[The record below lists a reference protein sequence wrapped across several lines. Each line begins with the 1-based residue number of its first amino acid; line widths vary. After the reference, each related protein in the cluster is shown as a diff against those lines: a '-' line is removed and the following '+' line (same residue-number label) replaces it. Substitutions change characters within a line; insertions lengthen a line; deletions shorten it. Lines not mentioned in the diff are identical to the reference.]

1 MSDRKMSSLY
11 VYWNESNMWGLLLWR
26 ALSAWGLPHRLV
38 RGEEIAKGLLI
49 QKPPSALIVPGG
61 GAKKKFE
68 ALGRDGVKAIRD
80 YVDSGGVYLG
90 FCGGAGLGLSGPFG
104 LGLCPWKRRAFSERT
119 QHFCSGHIFVRT
131 PRPNPL
137 IPDSLPEK
145 PLVPVWW
152 PARFDPEENSDI
164 SVLATYDKPGPD
176 FWVADLPLASLPRE
190 PLKTLETTYGIHLW
204 PHFMR
209 DRPCIIQGSF
219 GKGKY
224 VLSYAHL
231 ETPDSPDANAWLAHV
246 LAVLAGVDPVP
257 PEKTRTPAWDLE
269 NLAMRWPD
277 PSLRTTKAVI
287 EELIHQGEDHLLLFK
302 RNSWLLGWRRGIP
315 GSNINFLYSLVC
327 QAQNMEPLLA
337 ANTYW
342 QKHAPA
348 FLETLERFRVGL
360 TGYLLAERL
369 AMTVSES
376 SNAIPGKGLKKQ
388 RAALF
393 GPPMDYGGLYGE
405 MLTVLDELIQLLL
418 TDQPR

>member
-231 ETPDSPDANAWLAHV
+231 ETPDSP
-246 LAVLAGVDPVP
+246 G
-257 PEKTRTPAWDLE
+257 
-269 NLAMRWPD
+269 
-277 PSLRTTKAVI
+277 
-287 EELIHQGEDHLLLFK
+287 F
-302 RNSWLLGWRRGIP
+302 GI
-315 GSNINFLYSLVC
+315 
-327 QAQNMEPLLA
+327 
-337 ANTYW
+337 
-342 QKHAPA
+342 
-348 FLETLERFRVGL
+348 R
-360 TGYLLAERL
+360 
-369 AMTVSES
+369 
-376 SNAIPGKGLKKQ
+376 
-388 RAALF
+388 
-393 GPPMDYGGLYGE
+393 
-405 MLTVLDELIQLLL
+405 
-418 TDQPR
+418 PR